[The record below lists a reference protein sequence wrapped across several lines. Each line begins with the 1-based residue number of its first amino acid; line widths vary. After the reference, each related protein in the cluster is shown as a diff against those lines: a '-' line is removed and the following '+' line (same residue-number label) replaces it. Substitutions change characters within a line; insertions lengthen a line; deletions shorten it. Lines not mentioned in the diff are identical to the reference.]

1 MMSLRRA
8 SLAILLAT
16 AAGPALAHTGAG
28 ATHGFA
34 AGFVHPLL
42 GVDHL
47 GAMVA
52 VGLWAGLVG
61 GRAVWAWPLAFV
73 TTMIAGAMLGLHD
86 VRLPGVEAGI
96 AGSLLLLGLAVA
108 FKAPLPVLAGVSLC
122 GVFALFHGHAHGLE
136 MPVIVSPVPYVAGFS
151 LATALLHGAGVALG
165 IGLARVD
172 RAWLPRL
179 AGGATAVLGVA
190 LLIL

>member
-1 MMSLRRA
+1 MPLRRA
-8 SLAILLAT
+8 SLALLLA
-16 AAGPALAHTGAG
+16 AAASPALAHTGAG

-34 AGFVHPLL
+34 SGLAHPFL

-73 TTMIAGAMLGLHD
+73 ATMIAGALLGLHD

-96 AGSLLLLGLAVA
+96 AASLLLLGLAVA

-136 MPVIVSPVPYVAGFS
+136 MPTIVGPVPYVAGFA
-151 LATALLHGAGVALG
+151 LATAALHGAGLALG
-165 IGLARVD
+165 LGLKRFD
-172 RAWLPRL
+172 RTWLPRI
-179 AGGATAVLGVA
+179 AGVA
-190 LLIL
+190 TSALGLVLMVG